1 MAKRLGGQ
9 LRAIPG
15 VALGWDMAAAL
26 ALGHALGVNALVAAE
41 ILPEIEAIAIRAI
54 NEDIKLEN
62 PDG

>member
-1 MAKRLGGQ
+1 M
-9 LRAIPG
+9 
-15 VALGWDMAAAL
+15 GWDMAAAL